1 MPSNQLVFYLLQR
14 TGGDLPTSACFAIP
28 WLQDRLEFLEKL
40 MGDSAARHVE
50 DGCLES

>member
-1 MPSNQLVFYLLQR
+1 MPSNQLVFHLLHR
-14 TGGDLPTSACFAIP
+14 IGGSARKHMFRNP